1 MAQSATG
8 ETQKPTDQIPDS
20 DLEKFRIFAEKHGAD
35 DAVVIDAQDVILDP
49 RVRLKCMIPRCY
61 MSGGCGH
68 CPPHGYGLD
77 AVNDVVEQHSRAI
90 FFRVKV
96 PSNIIAAKGL
106 DRTLES
112 RILDAN
118 GAALNLGGY
127 YMLVSTIVKLIQK
140 QAFETGYLSQAGFA
154 AGNCRSTFCRLQ
166 PTCQLMT
173 HGVCRHETLS
183 SPSMESCGIDAF
195 TMGARVGWNVYPIG
209 GSCIPEKVPNGT
221 LMGLVLLRTLDER
234 ESVEPEQAWQN
245 LLMESQPKREPGRSK
260 AGSFKS
266 RVKKMKNNLSAL
278 QETNTTIGQF
288 LHMADEWPTWQQL
301 NENLKILEGSWQG
314 VVNLYVQSM
323 AGRPKKKH

>member
-1 MAQSATG
+1 MGPAATG
-8 ETQKPTDQIPDS
+8 DTQKPIDQIPDS
-20 DLEKFRIFAEKHGAD
+20 ALEKLRISAEKYGAD
-35 DAVVIDAQDVILDP
+35 DAVVIDAQGVILDP
-49 RVRLKCMIPRCY
+49 RVRLKCMIPRCF

-68 CPPHGYGLD
+68 CPPNGYGLD
-77 AVNDVVEQHSRAI
+77 TVKDVVERHSRAV

-96 PSNIIAAKGL
+96 PSNIIAAEGL

-112 RILDAN
+112 GILDPD
-118 GAALNLGGY
+118 GAMLNLGGY

-183 SPSMESCGIDAF
+183 SPSMESCGMDVF
-195 TMGARVGWNVYPIG
+195 TMGARAGWNVYPIG

-221 LMGLVLLRTLDER
+221 LMGLVLLRALNEG

-245 LLMESQPKREPGRSK
+245 LLMESQPKRPLGGPQAR
-260 AGSFKS
+260 SFKS

-288 LHMADEWPTWQQL
+288 RHMADEWPKWQQL